1 MSTGTRTWFIKHL
14 EKEGS
19 RAMPKNSNTPR
30 FQMEAHIGEDNR
42 NSNNSWHFLSTD
54 SVPHPVLV
62 AYHQRDSLIFTPTY
76 EWGTIKSH
84 ILFKWGK
91 PHRDSVP
98 LGIQIQVIWLWDPM
112 LQPTSASRDGDCNH
126 CVYETPGIVRA
137 PQSFQCIRS
146 LNSQG
151 EFSQMSKVRC
161 PNKATHDK
169 QPEGHLI
176 SRAPRKAVCA
186 PDAPPPL
193 LLRCSVYRVPSREA
207 LPGPVPLDAQPFGV
221 KRQTFFSGHLC
232 DIVGK
237 YSQCWLTEK
246 VTMNLMTVRVLII
259 RASAS
264 NWKIKILKKQPSHQR
279 QIQGCFVISFLL
291 LGNPFRL
298 LYSKTLQ
305 WFSDMIRG
313 FFLQRTII
321 IQETFKDLTTSWH
334 RRRSLFMH

>member
-1 MSTGTRTWFIKHL
+1 MSVDSKNPKTGRQTSNSWLQWNTPEVPEVLLTSDGRNETMSTGTRTWFIKHL

-98 LGIQIQVIWLWDPM
+98 LGIQIQVVWLWDPM

-137 PQSFQCIRS
+137 P
-146 LNSQG
+146 
-151 EFSQMSKVRC
+151 
-161 PNKATHDK
+161 
-169 QPEGHLI
+169 
-176 SRAPRKAVCA
+176 
-186 PDAPPPL
+186 
-193 LLRCSVYRVPSREA
+193 
-207 LPGPVPLDAQPFGV
+207 
-221 KRQTFFSGHLC
+221 
-232 DIVGK
+232 
-237 YSQCWLTEK
+237 
-246 VTMNLMTVRVLII
+246 
-259 RASAS
+259 
-264 NWKIKILKKQPSHQR
+264 
-279 QIQGCFVISFLL
+279 
-291 LGNPFRL
+291 
-298 LYSKTLQ
+298 
-305 WFSDMIRG
+305 
-313 FFLQRTII
+313 
-321 IQETFKDLTTSWH
+321 
-334 RRRSLFMH
+334 